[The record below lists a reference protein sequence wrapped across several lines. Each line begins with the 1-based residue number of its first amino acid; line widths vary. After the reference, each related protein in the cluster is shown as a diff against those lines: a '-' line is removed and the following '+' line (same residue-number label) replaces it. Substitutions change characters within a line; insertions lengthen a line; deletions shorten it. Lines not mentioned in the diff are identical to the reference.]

1 MGALAVKIIPS
12 RRDNYIYALHNTAGE
27 CVIIDP
33 GETTPVLEFL
43 KTEGLT
49 LTAIAITHHHYD
61 HIDGTPEI
69 LAHYPVPVYGF
80 AGDAYRIPFLS
91 HPLHDGETVT
101 LLGET
106 ANIRH
111 IPGHTLGHIFYH
123 LPQNNVAF
131 VGDTLFAMGCGRLF
145 EGDAASMY
153 SSLQMIARLPK
164 TTQLYCGHEY
174 TLANAAFAQACEPL
188 NPVIAERIH
197 KVAQLREA
205 GAPSLPTTLA
215 DELRSNPFLRCNSIE
230 IRQFVEMGDNAG
242 EIDVFAALR
251 SKKDTWSA

>member
-1 MGALAVKIIPS
+1 MPALAVTILPS
-12 RRDNYIYALHNTAGE
+12 RRDNYIYALHNAAGE
-27 CVIIDP
+27 FVIVDP
-33 GETTPVLEFL
+33 GEATPALTFL
-43 KTEGLT
+43 QANKLT
-49 LTAIAITHHHYD
+49 LKAIVITHHHYD

-69 LAHYPVPVYGF
+69 LAYHPVPVYGF

-101 LLGET
+101 LLGEP
-106 ANIRH
+106 ASVRH

-123 LPQNNVAF
+123 LPQANMAF
-131 VGDTLFAMGCGRLF
+131 VGDTLFSMGCGRLF

-174 TLANAAFAQACEPL
+174 TLANAAFAQAAEPSNNL
-188 NPVIAERIH
+188 ISERIS
-197 KVAQLREA
+197 KLTQLRKI
-205 GAPSLPTTLA
+205 GTPSLPTALD

-230 IRQFVEMGDNAG
+230 IRQFVEMSDSAG